1 MLPTH
6 NDWVAVF
13 IPSVVSCN
21 VPNGLFFCVREYH
34 LTQSN
39 HFRFFFFNF
48 IAFTGIC
55 ICVCI
60 ILYSAMQ
67 WNIEFRT
74 WILIYNQSFH
84 GVPIKLCEVLCK
96 VETRFD
102 HFRTD
107 NNMRSCFPRVS
118 SRKRAQSILYDP
130 QVSCKKI

>member
-13 IPSVVSCN
+13 IPSVVSYN
-21 VPNGLFFCVREYH
+21 VPNGLFLRVRDYH

-39 HFRFFFFNF
+39 LFRFFFFNF
-48 IAFTGIC
+48 IAFTGM
-55 ICVCI
+55 CVCMCI

-67 WNIEFRT
+67 CNIQFRT
-74 WILIYNQSFH
+74 WISIYNQSFH
-84 GVPIKLCEVLCK
+84 VVPIKLCKVLCK

-107 NNMRSCFPRVS
+107 DNMCACFPRVT
-118 SRKRAQSILYDP
+118 SRKNAQSILYDP